1 MKLTDKQKKM
11 LEGEEGPIIAMA
23 MNYLVKYGEAM
34 SAEELIPVE
43 NVHTVFT
50 IPMAGD
56 AEQVVDTLK
65 MFGQLRVKAPTTT
78 HVGFIDFKKWREFG
92 IAEERY
98 ELQASLIPIA
108 AKAGIQLTWTCAPE
122 IIGNAPLRGQT
133 CAWME
138 SAAIT
143 YANGILGARTNRE
156 GAESTVPAAFTGFI
170 PRFGNH
176 ITENRRGTVLIDVV
190 DADLENISD
199 WGTLGYFGGDI
210 AGLGVPVFRGCGVPT
225 LEEAKELC
233 AALATEGG
241 VGMFHIAG
249 VTPEASTEEAAFQ
262 GGQPKS
268 RHKFT
273 NKEKEAVYER
283 LTTCPTPD
291 IDIVMIGCPHAT
303 LTEIVEVAHLLEGK
317 KVSENTQLW
326 IATTDSIRSYAE
338 KMGYDKMIA
347 DAGGKIMADTCP
359 CISQIEMARNKNYM
373 TNSVKQ
379 AYYAPGQLGAQVH
392 FANTKDCIDAAIKGR
407 RGA

>member
-1 MKLTDKQKKM
+1 MKLTDQQRGM
-11 LEGEEGPIIAMA
+11 LEGEDGPIIGMA

-34 SAEELIPVE
+34 GAEKLIPVE

-50 IPMAGD
+50 IPMGGR
-56 AEQVVDTLK
+56 AEEVVETLK
-65 MFGQLRVKAPTTT
+65 MFGQTRVKIPTTT

-92 IAEERY
+92 IEESRY
-98 ELQASLIPIA
+98 ELQASLVPVA
-108 AKAGIQLTWTCAPE
+108 AQAGIQLTWTCAPE
-122 IIGNAPLRGQT
+122 IVGNAPLKGQT

-156 GAESTVPAAFTGFI
+156 GAESTMPAAVTGFI
-170 PRFGNH
+170 PYFGNH
-176 ITENRRGTVLIDVV
+176 ITENRKGTILIDVE
-190 DADLENISD
+190 ADLENLTD
-199 WGTLGYFGGDI
+199 WGTLGYFGGDH
-210 AGLGVPVFRGCGVPT
+210 AGLGVPVFDNCSVPR
-225 LEEAKELC
+225 LEDAKSLC

-249 VTPEASTEEAAFQ
+249 VTPEAPTLEAAFQ

-268 RHKFT
+268 RLKFT
-273 NKEKEAVYER
+273 NKEKQTIYDR
-283 LTTCPTPD
+283 LNICPSPD
-291 IDIVMIGCPHAT
+291 VDIVMIGCPHAT

-317 KVSENTQLW
+317 KMSANTELW
-326 IATTDSIRSYAE
+326 IATTHSIRSYAE
-338 KMGYDKMIA
+338 KMGYDKMIS

-359 CISQIEMARNKNYM
+359 CISQIDMARDKKYM

-392 FANTKDCIDAAIKGR
+392 FANTKECVETAINGK

>member
-1 MKLTDKQKKM
+1 MELTDRQRQM
-11 LEGEEGPIIAMA
+11 LEGEDGPIIAMA

-34 SAEELIPVE
+34 SADKLIPVK

-50 IPMAGD
+50 IPMEGE
-56 AEQVVDTLK
+56 AEQVVETLK
-65 MFGQLRVKAPTTT
+65 MFGQLRVKIPTTT

-92 IAEERY
+92 IEESRY
-98 ELQASLIPIA
+98 ELQSSLVPMA

-122 IIGNAPLRGQT
+122 IVGNAPLKGQT

-156 GAESTVPAAFTGFI
+156 GAESTVPAAFTGLI

-176 ITENRRGTVLIDVV
+176 ITENRRGTILIDVE
-190 DADLENISD
+190 ADLENLTD
-199 WGTLGYFGGDI
+199 WSTLGYFGGDL
-210 AGLGVPVFRGCGVPT
+210 AGLGVPVFGGVGVPA
-225 LEEAKELC
+225 LEEAKGLC

-241 VGMFHIAG
+241 VGMFHIIG
-249 VTPEASTEEAAFQ
+249 VTPEAPTEEAAFQ
-262 GGQPKS
+262 GGKPKS
-268 RHKFT
+268 SHTFT
-273 NKEKEAVYER
+273 NKDKDAVYER
-283 LTTCPTPD
+283 LNNCPTSD
-291 IDIVMIGCPHAT
+291 VDIVMIGCPHAT

-317 KVSENTQLW
+317 KISENTDLW

-359 CISQIEMARNKNYM
+359 CISQIEIARDKNYM

-379 AYYAPGQLGAQVH
+379 AYYAPGQLGAKVH
-392 FANTKDCIDAAIKGR
+392 FANTKECVEAAVNGK

>member
-1 MKLTDKQKKM
+1 MELTDKQRGM
-11 LEGEEGPIIAMA
+11 LEGEDGPIIAMA

-34 SAEELIPVE
+34 SAERLIPVG

-50 IPMAGD
+50 IPMGGE

-65 MFGQLRVKAPTTT
+65 MFGQLRVKVPTTT
-78 HVGFIDFKKWREFG
+78 HVGFLDFKKWREFG
-92 IAEERY
+92 IEENRY
-98 ELQASLIPIA
+98 ELQSSLVPVA
-108 AKAGIQLTWTCAPE
+108 AGAGIQLTWTCAPE
-122 IIGNAPLRGQT
+122 IVGNVPLKGQT

-156 GAESTVPAAFTGFI
+156 GAESTIPAAFTGLI
-170 PRFGNH
+170 PFFGNH
-176 ITENRRGTVLIDVV
+176 ITENRRGTILIDVE
-190 DADLENISD
+190 ADLENLSD
-199 WGTLGYFGGDI
+199 WATLGYYGGDL
-210 AGLGVPVFRGCGVPT
+210 AGLGVPVFRGCGVPA
-225 LEEAKELC
+225 LEDAKGLC

-241 VGMFHIAG
+241 VGMFHIVG
-249 VTPEASTEEAAFQ
+249 VTPEAPTEEAAFQ

-273 NKEKEAVYER
+273 NREKKAVYER
-283 LTTCPTPD
+283 LNTCASPD
-291 IDIVMIGCPHAT
+291 VDIVMIGCPHAT

-317 KVSENTQLW
+317 KISENTRLW
-326 IATTDSIRSYAE
+326 VVTTDSIRSYAE
-338 KMGYDKMIA
+338 KLGYQEMIE

-379 AYYAPGQLGAQVH
+379 AYYAPGQLGAKVH
-392 FANTKDCIDAAIKGR
+392 FANTKDCVEAAVRGK